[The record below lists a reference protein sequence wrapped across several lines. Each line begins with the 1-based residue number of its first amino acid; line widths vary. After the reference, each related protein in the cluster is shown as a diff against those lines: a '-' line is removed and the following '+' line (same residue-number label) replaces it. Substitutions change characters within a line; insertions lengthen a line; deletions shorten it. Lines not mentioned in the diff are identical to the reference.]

1 MKKKGK
7 AGICGLFV
15 LIVLPCLF
23 TGFICGK
30 EACPVVKKS
39 SMEDYVAAVTATQIS
54 WSAPKEAIKAQTVIA
69 RGNLYVKWR
78 AGKGGREVKNASIYL
93 KKRKMD
99 DLQNKYNFSLDF
111 SFPELTMDEILNF
124 KDQ

>member
-93 KKRKMD
+93 KKRK
-99 DLQNKYNFSLDF
+99 YNTSQEYNTNGKRCKL
-111 SFPELTMDEILNF
+111 F
-124 KDQ
+124 KEKL